1 MILLTISFDYG
12 YFSDWSVIDIDILT
26 NQKLRNIQLGF
37 VSSARS
43 IPVDPSKTESSMF
56 WGEGSPK

>member
-12 YFSDWSVIDIDILT
+12 YFSESVIDIDILT

-56 WGEGSPK
+56 WREGSPK